1 MNEKK
6 LVLIIIFIILVGS
19 FLSSSQKEFSNNN
32 AFSNIILNKR
42 LMDFT
47 KINSLL
53 LPLGFNQDNSMESF
67 LSLKNSFE
75 NIINKSN
82 VFAPDVIIIFTFINS
97 IYYLVKFKINL
108 WGYNQSIFY
117 EKNNKIKPYFNINIK
132 NKIINVGF
140 NLNL

>member
-1 MNEKK
+1 
-6 LVLIIIFIILVGS
+6 
-19 FLSSSQKEFSNNN
+19 
-32 AFSNIILNKR
+32 
-42 LMDFT
+42 MDFT

-53 LPLGFNQDNSMESF
+53 LPLGFNQDNLMESF

-75 NIINKSN
+75 NIINKSD
-82 VFAPDVIIIFTFINS
+82 VFEPDVIIIFTFINS

-117 EKNNKIKPYFNINIK
+117 KKNNKIKPYFNINIK

-140 NLNL
+140 NVNL